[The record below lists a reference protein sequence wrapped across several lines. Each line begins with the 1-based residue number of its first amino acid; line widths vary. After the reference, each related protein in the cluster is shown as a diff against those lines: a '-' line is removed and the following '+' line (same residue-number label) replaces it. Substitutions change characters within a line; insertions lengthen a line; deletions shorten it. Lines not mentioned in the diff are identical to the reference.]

1 MDRIAASVGTGSAN
15 LADDV
20 ALVRRLLRR
29 HARWV
34 QPLSPPPEQ
43 GPFDAELDRA
53 IRAFQANGA
62 ALAKPDGVISP
73 SGYTFKALDKAVIG
87 GPRHRVFTPFCWA
100 HIDDGLTAQDYD
112 AAAKTLGADA
122 AAIRAVA
129 DTETKSSSWDNVGR
143 PTILFE
149 RHYFSRLT
157 QGAFDRSHT
166 DISAKSAGGYG
177 KFAAQYPKLIRAAM
191 LDEDA
196 ALRSASWGKFQIMGD
211 NFKACGFTNVASFVD
226 AMLEGERRHL
236 AAFVSFIGADGRLK
250 TALQKREWA
259 TFARI
264 YNGPKYADNAYD
276 TKMADAYAALTK
288 R

>member
-1 MDRIAASVGTGSAN
+1 
-15 LADDV
+15 
-20 ALVRRLLRR
+20 
-29 HARWV
+29 
-34 QPLSPPPEQ
+34 
-43 GPFDAELDRA
+43 
-53 IRAFQANGA
+53 
-62 ALAKPDGVISP
+62 
-73 SGYTFKALDKAVIG
+73 
-87 GPRHRVFTPFCWA
+87 
-100 HIDDGLTAQDYD
+100 
-112 AAAKTLGADA
+112 
-122 AAIRAVA
+122 
-129 DTETKSSSWDNVGR
+129 
-143 PTILFE
+143 
-149 RHYFSRLT
+149 
-157 QGAFDRSHT
+157 
-166 DISAKSAGGYG
+166 
-177 KFAAQYPKLIRAAM
+177 M